1 MARQLQNRPAIKAAA
16 SLPPIFCSPEERR
29 QECLWHTG
37 YVRCFFSA
45 LVCAFTLIVS
55 AKPDNYL
62 VLPFFNLSKNSNLNW
77 IGESFAES
85 VREALSSEGLTA
97 LDREDRVEAYWRF
110 SLRPYVLLTK
120 ASVLKIGE
128 ELDAEQVLYGEFDLT
143 PGPDSAVNSRGS
155 LQITAR
161 LLDLKHYKNGPQ
173 FREVGALEDLAA
185 LQEHLAWQVL
195 QSLKAEAAPT
205 EAEFQSRHRA
215 VRVDAIESYVRG
227 LLAASADEK
236 HRLYTQAVRLD
247 SHYSQPCFQLGRLF
261 WKKKEYKS
269 AAEWFQKVAAGDAH
283 YNEANFFLGLSRYYT
298 GDYAE
303 AQSAFQLV
311 AKQVPLNE
319 VYNNLGAV
327 ESRRNMPDAL
337 SSFQKALEGD
347 ESDPAY
353 QFNVGYA
360 LWRRGNFQAAARSFR
375 NVLDRD
381 PNDAQAALL
390 LAYCEKESGP
400 RPGDP
405 RTEGLERLKTNYQES
420 AYRQLKAVLQ
430 PAKP

>member
-1 MARQLQNRPAIKAAA
+1 VPRYFSCLLCALSLLSSARA
-16 SLPPIFCSPEERR
+16 
-29 QECLWHTG
+29 
-37 YVRCFFSA
+37 
-45 LVCAFTLIVS
+45 
-55 AKPDNYL
+55 DNYL
-62 VLPFFNLSKNSNLNW
+62 VLPFFNQSKNSNLNW

-97 LDREDRVEAYWRF
+97 LDREDRVEAYRRF

-128 ELDAEQVLYGEFDLT
+128 ELDAEQVLFGQFDLT
-143 PGPDSAVNSRGS
+143 PVPDSAVKSRGS
-155 LQITAR
+155 LQITAK
-161 LLDLKHYKNGPQ
+161 LLDLKHYKNGPE

-195 QSLKAEAAPT
+195 RFVKSGASPT
-205 EAEFQSRHRA
+205 EAEFRTRHPA

-227 LLAASADEK
+227 LLAATADEK

-247 SHYSQPCFQLGRLF
+247 SHYSQPCYQLGRLF

-269 AAEWFQKVAAGDAH
+269 AAEWFQKVAVGDAH
-283 YNEANFFLGLSRYYT
+283 YNESNFFLGLSRYYA

-311 AKQVPLNE
+311 AQVAPLNE
-319 VYNNLGAV
+319 VYNNLGAAQ
-327 ESRRNMPDAL
+327 SRLNASDSL
-337 SSFQKALEGD
+337 GNFQRALEGD

-353 QFNVGYA
+353 QFNVGYE
-360 LWRRGNFQAAARSFR
+360 LWRRGNFQAAAQSLRI
-375 NVLDRD
+375 VLDRN
-381 PNDAQAALL
+381 PTDAQASLL
-390 LAYCEKESGP
+390 LERCDKSSGP

-405 RTEGLERLKTNYQES
+405 RTEGLERLKTNYEES

-430 PAKP
+430 PEKP